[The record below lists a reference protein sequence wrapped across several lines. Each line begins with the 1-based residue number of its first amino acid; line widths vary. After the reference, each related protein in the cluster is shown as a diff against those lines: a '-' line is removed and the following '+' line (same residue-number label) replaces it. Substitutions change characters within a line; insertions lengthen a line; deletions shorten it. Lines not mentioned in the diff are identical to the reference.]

1 MEWSQEESAD
11 LRRAKKRSSGPAS
24 ACIGVEVVVVAA
36 GSYMADVGGLRYRER
51 LKGQLMTSEQPTAE
65 PLMPAVEHSE
75 QPVIEIKPKPSKGAP
90 KWETETR
97 ERLRGLSPP
106 SNTVSENY
114 TRQFRSSGGEYGTG
128 LRFRRGP
135 RG

>member
-51 LKGQLMTSEQPTAE
+51 LLMTSEQAMAE
-65 PLMPAVEHSE
+65 PMMVAIEHSE
-75 QPVIEIKPKPSKGAP
+75 QPVIERKPRPSRGVPKGEGNPRTASWP
-90 KWETETR
+90 E
-97 ERLRGLSPP
+97 SPP
-106 SNTVSENY
+106 PTPFRKT
-114 TRQFRSSGGEYGTG
+114 TRVVQI
-128 LRFRRGP
+128 
-135 RG
+135 